1 MLRDEERGEWP
12 GGGLQG
18 RTQVAP
24 CQAEPAGEN
33 GPRNQVIPC
42 PDILN
47 DKPGVESSVTACGI
61 WYKLNHHRR
70 GRVTVTVSLD
80 GLTLRPKAP

>member
-47 DKPGVESSVTACGI
+47 DKPGVESSVNMTACGI

-70 GRVTVTVSLD
+70 GRVTVSL
-80 GLTLRPKAP
+80 